1 MPTSPQELL
10 DRITGRLAPLERELQ
25 QAYWAAATDARPE
38 TTQAKARAEE
48 AWLAA
53 LGDRELFDEVE
64 AALDAGGASGGPL
77 ATRALAEARRALLAN
92 QIPEDLRPALV
103 RLQAKVEAAFSTV
116 RGRVGDREVTN
127 NEIDDVLARSG
138 DSAERQA
145 HWEAGKQV
153 GAVVDQDLVALV
165 ELRNQVARGHGYRD
179 WFAFS
184 LATDD
189 LDEQWLDR
197 TMAEVEQATRTPFLA
212 VKDALDQRLAR
223 RFGVAVGELRPWHY
237 GDLFFQRADGEFF
250 QRADGEGEADLEP
263 LLGGRDDVELAVA
276 TYDGLGLETRHV
288 LARSDLHPRP
298 GKDQHAFCIDVDR
311 GGDVR
316 VLANVTAG
324 EQWLDTMLHELGH
337 AVYDDHLDRS
347 LPWMLRRPPHA
358 LSTEAVALM
367 LGRLRRDPDF
377 LVGVAGAE
385 PEAGRALGGASREM
399 LRAGMLVFARWCLVM
414 VRFEQALYADPGR
427 DLSATWWD
435 LVEELQG
442 VRRPEGRT
450 QPDWASK
457 IHLAVSPVYYQS
469 YLLGELMASQL
480 DQAVRAEA
488 GGFVGRPEA
497 GAFLV
502 ERVFAPGASLA
513 WMGLI
518 ESATGR
524 PLTPEAFV
532 AGLER

>member
-25 QAYWAAATDARPE
+25 QAYWTAATDARPE
-38 TTQAKARAEE
+38 TTDARARAEE

-53 LGDRELFDEVE
+53 LGDRGLFEEVE
-64 AALDAGGASGGPL
+64 AALAAGAAPGSPL
-77 ATRALAEARRALLAN
+77 TARALAEARRALLAN
-92 QIPEDLRPALV
+92 QIPADLRPELV

-116 RGRVGDREVTN
+116 RGRVGDREVSN
-127 NEIDDVLARSG
+127 NEIDDVLARSR

-153 GAVVDQDLVALV
+153 GAVVADDLLALV
-165 ELRNQVARGHGYRD
+165 ELRNRVAHGHGYRD

-197 TMAEVEQATRTPFLA
+197 TLAEVEQATREPFLA
-212 VKDALDQRLAR
+212 VKAALDQRLSR
-223 RFGVAVGELRPWHY
+223 RFGIRLGELRPWHY
-237 GDLFFQRADGEFF
+237 GDLFFQRADGE
-250 QRADGEGEADLEP
+250 GEADLAP
-263 LLGGRDDVELAVA
+263 LLGGRDNVELAVA

-337 AVYDDHLDRS
+337 AVYDDHVARA

-367 LGRLRRDPDF
+367 FGRLRRDPEF
-377 LVGVAGAE
+377 LAGVAGAA
-385 PEAGRALGGASREM
+385 PEAVRASAAASQEVLRSGA
-399 LRAGMLVFARWCLVM
+399 LVFARWCLVM
-414 VRFEQALYADPGR
+414 VRFEQALYADPGQ
-427 DLSATWWD
+427 DLPAAWWG

-480 DQAVRAEA
+480 DHAVRAEA
-488 GGFVGRPEA
+488 GGFVDRPEA
-497 GAFLV
+497 GRFLV
-502 ERVFAPGASLA
+502 ERVFAPGASLP

-524 PLTPEAFV
+524 PLTAEAFV
-532 AGLER
+532 AGLGT